1 MPPARPD
8 PAGESE
14 QGSHPPLR
22 HPVGGELLLAY
33 ESMELTAVAGL
44 RLNAYRAEPGSPSQD
59 ALNLLAGWTVTTAG

>member
-1 MPPARPD
+1 M
-8 PAGESE
+8 
-14 QGSHPPLR
+14 R